1 MCGIRHPCAPS
12 HAAEATGVKAL
23 LRQERPQPRRCQ
35 VRLFGIE
42 LLEGAQLSKT
52 EPVSQS
58 KRRQVCRLGDDHDR
72 LVGELLCGAA

>member
-1 MCGIRHPCAPS
+1 M
-12 HAAEATGVKAL
+12 KAL
-23 LRQERPQPRRCQ
+23 LRQERPQPCRGQ
-35 VRLFGIE
+35 HLFCVE

-72 LVGELLCGAA
+72 LVGELLCGAAQ